1 MKYTMLA
8 LTAAAL
14 LAGPSSVALAQGN
27 MPGTN
32 QPGAQEPTTGK
43 NPGGYNNG
51 AAGMHENQ
59 GMHQNPGMHEERTGM
74 SEDQV
79 KQLQTALEQKGQHV
93 TVDGKW
99 GNQTANALRNFQ
111 KENGLQPTGRLD
123 PETSEKLGLPSS
135 G

>member
-1 MKYTMLA
+1 MKHTMLA

-14 LAGPSSVALAQGN
+14 LAGSSSMALAQGN
-27 MPGTN
+27 MTGTN
-32 QPGAQEPTTGK
+32 PPSAQEHTTG
-43 NPGGYNNG
+43 NNSGADHGNG

-59 GMHQNPGMHEERTGM
+59 NQMHEEQTGM

-111 KENGLQPTGRLD
+111 KENGLQPTGKLD
-123 PETSEKLGLPSS
+123 PETSEKL
-135 G
+135 